1 MRPYISPISPQE
13 LETMRVQNEQLAA
26 RLFAVE
32 QRNAE
37 MASDHG
43 QSALARS
50 RRHAPRPPTLGDGH
64 GGGHF
69 A

>member
-43 QSALARS
+43 QSALAHTQPPPCPPPPNPW
-50 RRHAPRPPTLGDGH
+50 RRPR
-64 GGGHF
+64 
-69 A
+69 

>member
-1 MRPYISPISPQE
+1 MAEVAVVAGVERRTHELETMRAYISPTSPQE

-37 MASDHG
+37 MAS
-43 QSALARS
+43 
-50 RRHAPRPPTLGDGH
+50 
-64 GGGHF
+64 
-69 A
+69 

>member
-1 MRPYISPISPQE
+1 
-13 LETMRVQNEQLAA
+13 MRVQNEQLAA

-43 QSALARS
+43 QSALAHTQPPPCPPPPNPW
-50 RRHAPRPPTLGDGH
+50 RRPR
-64 GGGHF
+64 
-69 A
+69 